1 MSALRVWVQF
11 VKFGRA
17 SEFEHLPRVR
27 VGSISKQFPEL
38 LDDSNSPLT
47 AIMPSVTQMIELI
60 TAPSEVKTEVTAKI
74 ESGETVTIKEI
85 QRLKKEA
92 VNN

>member
-1 MSALRVWVQF
+1 MWVKF
-11 VKFGRA
+11 VKFGIN

-38 LDDSNSPLT
+38 LDDSKVAAAQLLNY
-47 AIMPSVTQMIELI
+47 TQVIELLS
-60 TAPSEVKTEVTAKI
+60 APVEIKESVI
-74 ESGETVTIKEI
+74 ERIENGDDVSSREI